1 MNIYLITD
9 LIFYIMYVPARQYRL
24 GKTYYAVQAFCFN
37 VCVYA
42 AIPFS
47 FVCWY
52 ILPNTMSVKIVA
64 IMSLFIGEFL
74 LFRQLKRAITLRYTN
89 EKIAEIEQQFNR
101 TIGKILAN
109 ITYWLLVILSIPLMM
124 SVPFIIATGSFPR
137 LNI

>member
-1 MNIYLITD
+1 MNISFITD
-9 LIFYIMYVPARQYRL
+9 LIFYIMYVPARRYRL
-24 GKTYYAVQAFCFN
+24 GATYYAVQSFCFN

-52 ILPNTMSVKIVA
+52 ILPKTMSVNIVA
-64 IMSLFIGEFL
+64 MISLFVGEFL
-74 LFRQLKRAITLRYTN
+74 LFRQLKRAITVRYTD
-89 EKIAEIEQQFNR
+89 EKIAQIEQQFNR
-101 TIGKILAN
+101 IIGKTLAN
-109 ITYWLLVILSIPLMM
+109 IIYWLLVILSIPLMM

>member
-1 MNIYLITD
+1 
-9 LIFYIMYVPARQYRL
+9 MYVPARQYRL

-64 IMSLFIGEFL
+64 IISLFIGEYL
-74 LFRQLKRAITLRYTN
+74 LFGKLKRELTVRYSN
-89 EKIAEIEQQFNR
+89 EKIAEVELKFNR

-109 ITYWLLVILSIPLMM
+109 ILYWLIVILSIPLMM
-124 SVPFIIATGSFPR
+124 SVPFIISTGSFPH

>member
-1 MNIYLITD
+1 
-9 LIFYIMYVPARQYRL
+9 MYVPARQYRL

-64 IMSLFIGEFL
+64 IISLFIGEFL
-74 LFRQLKRAITLRYTN
+74 LFGKLKRELTVRYSN
-89 EKIAEIEQQFNR
+89 EKIAEVELKFNR
-101 TIGKILAN
+101 TIGKVLAN
-109 ITYWLLVILSIPLMM
+109 IIYWLIVILSIPLMM
-124 SVPFIIATGSFPR
+124 SVPFIISTGSFPR

>member
-1 MNIYLITD
+1 MTIYPISD

-64 IMSLFIGEFL
+64 IISLFIGEFL
-74 LFRQLKRAITLRYTN
+74 LFGKLKRELTVRYSN
-89 EKIAEIEQQFNR
+89 EKIAEVELKFNR

-109 ITYWLLVILSIPLMM
+109 ILYWLIVILSIPLMM
-124 SVPFIIATGSFPR
+124 SVPFIISTGSFPH

>member
-9 LIFYIMYVPARQYRL
+9 LLFYIMYVPARQYRL

-52 ILPNTMSVKIVA
+52 ILPNTMSVKIAA

-74 LFRQLKRAITLRYTN
+74 LFGKLKRELTVRYSN
-89 EKIAEIEQQFNR
+89 EKIAEVELKFNR

-109 ITYWLLVILSIPLMM
+109 ILYWLIVILSIPLMM
-124 SVPFIIATGSFPR
+124 SVPFIISTGSFPH

>member
-1 MNIYLITD
+1 MTIYPISD

-64 IMSLFIGEFL
+64 IISLFIGEYL
-74 LFRQLKRAITLRYTN
+74 LFGKLKRELTVRYSN
-89 EKIAEIEQQFNR
+89 EKIAEVELKFNR

>member
-1 MNIYLITD
+1 
-9 LIFYIMYVPARQYRL
+9 MYVPARQYRL

-64 IMSLFIGEFL
+64 IISLFIGEFL
-74 LFRQLKRAITLRYTN
+74 LFGKLKRELTVRYSN
-89 EKIAEIEQQFNR
+89 EKIAEVELKFNR

>member
-9 LIFYIMYVPARQYRL
+9 LLFYIMYVPARQYRL
-24 GKTYYAVQAFCFN
+24 GKTYYAIQAFCFN

-109 ITYWLLVILSIPLMM
+109 IT
-124 SVPFIIATGSFPR
+124 
-137 LNI
+137 

>member
-9 LIFYIMYVPARQYRL
+9 LLFYIMYVPARQYRL

-64 IMSLFIGEFL
+64 IISLFIGEYL
-74 LFRQLKRAITLRYTN
+74 LFGKLKRELTVRYSN
-89 EKIAEIEQQFNR
+89 EKIAEVELKFNR

-109 ITYWLLVILSIPLMM
+109 ILYWLIVILSIPLMM
-124 SVPFIIATGSFPR
+124 SVPFIISTGSFPH